1 MPAMTIRKLLQDQ
14 AKNLDM
20 SILVGEAGL
29 DRTFNSPEMN
39 RPGLAFAGFY
49 DVFSHDRIQI
59 IGLTEISFL
68 KSLDQEEMRQRLR
81 RAFEFPVPCLIIT
94 TNQVAPPVLLDIC
107 ARQNVPVLVTPLPT
121 SQFWGKLS
129 FYLEHEFAPRKVEHA
144 SMLDV
149 FGMGVLIRGK
159 SGIGKSECA
168 LELIERGHR
177 LVADDVV
184 LLRRLGRQL
193 IVGTTAAPVAH
204 HMEVRGIGIVDVEKL
219 FGVGSVIDEKRVSLV
234 VQLERWEEGKI
245 YERTGLDEQVFVVL
259 EVPLPEYVIPIE
271 PGRNISLLVEVA
283 ALTQRLRH
291 QGRNPATELNKR
303 LIERIRHKKPDSG
316 DAFRAE
322 QATPFV
328 DYISPQDIGPER

>member
-1 MPAMTIRKLLQDQ
+1 MPSITIRKLLKDQ
-14 AKNLDM
+14 GKALDL

-29 DRTFNSPEMN
+29 DRTFSSPEMN

-59 IGLTEISFL
+59 IGLTEISYL
-68 KSLDQEEMRQRLR
+68 KSLDPEEMRQRLH
-81 RAFEFPVPCLIIT
+81 RAFEFPIPCMIIT
-94 TNQVAPPVLLDIC
+94 TNQVAPPVLMDLC
-107 ARQNVPVLVTPLPT
+107 ARHNVPVLVTPLPT

-129 FYLEHEFAPRKVEHA
+129 FYLEHEFAPREVKHA

-177 LVADDVV
+177 LVADDIV

-193 IVGTTAAPVAH
+193 IVGTSAAPVAH

-219 FGVGSVIDEKRVSLV
+219 FGVGSVIDEMRISLV
-234 VQLERWEEGKI
+234 VQLERWEEGKS
-245 YERTGLDEQVFVVL
+245 YERTGLDEQVYVIMD
-259 EVPLPEYVIPIE
+259 VPLPEYIIPIE

-283 ALTQRLRH
+283 ALTQRLRQ

-303 LIERIRHKKPDSG
+303 LIERIRKSRTEGSDVLVS
-316 DAFRAE
+316 D
-322 QATPFV
+322 QSTPFM
-328 DYISPQDIGPER
+328 DYISPQNIEPGS